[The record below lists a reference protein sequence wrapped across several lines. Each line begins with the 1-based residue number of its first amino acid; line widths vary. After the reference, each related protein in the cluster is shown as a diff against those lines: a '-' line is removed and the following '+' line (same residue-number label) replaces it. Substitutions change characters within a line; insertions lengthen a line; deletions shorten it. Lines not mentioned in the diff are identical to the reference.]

1 MAERGG
7 GRGGRRGGR
16 GSNMGILAQR
26 LGTTVGNLRSMKA
39 TYEPEPT
46 FPAFVVP
53 RPTKLSQEETNA
65 VKYYKNLRNII
76 LEETPFYITGDKR
89 AAEDNDDGV
98 LIFVDADG
106 RYCTVS

>member
-1 MAERGG
+1 
-7 GRGGRRGGR
+7 
-16 GSNMGILAQR
+16 MGILAQR

-65 VKYYKNLRNII
+65 IKYYKNLRNKF
-76 LEETPFYITGDKR
+76 LEETPFYIIGNKR
-89 AAEDNDDGV
+89 PAEDHDDGA
-98 LIFVDADG
+98 LFFG
-106 RYCTVS
+106 RC